1 MKSELRRLGV
11 QTTQDNELIDITPRV
26 KEAVAETGVSEGIVY
41 VTTLHTTS
49 GITVNEGLP
58 DVEDDIV
65 AMLRRLSPEADGYR
79 HARFLHS
86 DGQMA
91 VNSTSH
97 QRAALLGM
105 QVAFPIAEGQM
116 VMGSRQTIY
125 FAELDGP
132 LYREFVVHVIGQ

>member
-1 MKSELRRLGV
+1 VKSALHRLGV
-11 QTTQDNELIDITPRV
+11 QTTQDNELIDVTPRV
-26 KEAVAETGVSEGIVY
+26 REVVAGAGVTDGIVY

-65 AMLRRLSPEADGYR
+65 SMLRRLSPEADGYR
-79 HARFLHS
+79 HSRFLHS

-105 QVAFPIAEGQM
+105 QVAFPIAGGEM

-132 LYREFVVHVIGQ
+132 LYREFVVHVIGE

>member
-1 MKSELRRLGV
+1 VKFELRRLGV
-11 QTTQDNELIDITPRV
+11 QTRQDTELIDITSRV
-26 KEAVAETGVSEGIVY
+26 RQVVAETDVAEGIVY

-58 DVEDDIV
+58 DVEDDV
-65 AMLRRLSPEADGYR
+65 TAMLHRLAPEADGYQ
-79 HARFLHS
+79 HSRFLHS

-105 QVAFPIAEGQM
+105 QVAFPIAEGQI

-132 LYREFVVHVIGQ
+132 LYREFTVQVIGQ

>member
-1 MKSELRRLGV
+1 MKFELRRLGV
-11 QTTQDNELIDITPRV
+11 QTRKDTELIDVTPRV
-26 KEAVAETGVSEGIVY
+26 QDVVAETSVTEGIVY

-58 DVEDDIV
+58 DVEDDV
-65 AMLRRLSPEADGYR
+65 MAMLQRLAPEADGYR

-105 QVAFPIAEGQM
+105 QVAFPIAGGQM